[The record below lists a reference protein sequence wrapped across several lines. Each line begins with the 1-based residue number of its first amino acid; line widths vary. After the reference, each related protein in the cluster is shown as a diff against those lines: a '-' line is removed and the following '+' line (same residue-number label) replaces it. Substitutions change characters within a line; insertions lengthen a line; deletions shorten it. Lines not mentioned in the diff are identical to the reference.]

1 MSQLQ
6 YFNRYSNFLI
16 NGQQT
21 IVPYITL
28 PSKSTDKNYIYKVG
42 QSRLDKIS
50 QQYYDSP
57 FFGWL
62 ILQANEEYGGLEWN
76 IPDNSIIVI
85 PYPLVSSL
93 QDYNSQDKY
102 FSSKLVQPVVGWAMS
117 LGYKTNIK
125 PDNQIATKAADHH
138 CR

>member
-62 ILQANEEYGGLEWN
+62 ILQANPQFTGMETN
-76 IPDNSIIVI
+76 IPDGSILTI
-85 PYPLVSSL
+85 PFPLLTSL
-93 QDYNSQDKY
+93 QDYKNELDNY
-102 FSSKLVQPVVGWAMS
+102 FFYYG
-117 LGYKTNIK
+117 
-125 PDNQIATKAADHH
+125 
-138 CR
+138 R